1 MSSRLYSTSSFILKY
16 SQLNVVWKTDA
27 KWLLFWKW
35 NFLENVKRR
44 LSSAQSVIKSCMYLH
59 TMCFSELIHCN
70 RSATIDFANT
80 FIFIHDILMCFFSFG
95 SYLVW
100 IENGWL
106 STEHASTLDVIHI
119 NYTFNPMTLWKV
131 SSSLIWRMQPR
142 LTF

>member
-1 MSSRLYSTSSFILKY
+1 ME
-16 SQLNVVWKTDA
+16 
-27 KWLLFWKW
+27 
-35 NFLENVKRR
+35 FLGKRKAS
-44 LSSAQSVIKSCMYLH
+44 LSSAQSVIKSCMYLQVASLL

-142 LTF
+142 LTFLFIYLFLSLFLVCCPITHSWKVALLVYN